1 MAAHVVYQAHD
12 GDGHQ
17 PGYVEIIIDEAADL
31 TDLEVSVGGEMMDP
45 APGSIAYKPDHS
57 EKYCCNS
64 SGSWVAVDS
73 SYDFGLL
80 P

>member
-31 TDLEVSVGGEMMDP
+31 TDLEVSVGGAMMDP
-45 APGSIAYKPDHS
+45 APGSIAYKADLS
-57 EKYCCNS
+57 AMYQM
-64 SGSWVAVDS
+64 DS
-73 SYDFGLL
+73 AGNWTSI
-80 P
+80 